1 MPTILRISGY
11 RIGFYQ
17 ADLAEP
23 CHVHVRRQSG
33 EAKYWMDPIE
43 LADSKGFRPHELRDI
58 ERILSDYR
66 EAIVAAWL
74 EVKADHDDGSSKN

>member
-1 MPTILRISGY
+1 
-11 RIGFYQ
+11 
-17 ADLAEP
+17 
-23 CHVHVRRQSG
+23 
-33 EAKYWMDPIE
+33 MDPIE